1 MPNALTRDVGFKV
14 GPVLLEVLAKHYFEK
29 RKEDGSTAE
38 PVKLRK
44 DEILFD
50 EAFNLVKV
58 SDTYGVPVFPLTDD
72 PVLPKHGLLVCIT
85 ISQHWDA

>member
-1 MPNALTRDVGFKV
+1 MPSALTRDVGFKI

-29 RKEDGSTAE
+29 RKENGDSPE
-38 PVKLRK
+38 SVKLRK

-58 SDTYGVPVFPLTDD
+58 STYDCTYRIPLTMVQSFLNTAVWYVG
-72 PVLPKHGLLVCIT
+72 PFF
-85 ISQHWDA
+85 

>member
-1 MPNALTRDVGFKV
+1 MPNALTREVGFKV

-29 RKEDGSTAE
+29 RKEDGSTSE

-58 SDTYGVPVFPLTDD
+58 SDSRSVPGVSLTDG
-72 PVLPKHGLLVCIT
+72 PVLSEHGLLVCVA
-85 ISQHWDA
+85 ISLHWDP